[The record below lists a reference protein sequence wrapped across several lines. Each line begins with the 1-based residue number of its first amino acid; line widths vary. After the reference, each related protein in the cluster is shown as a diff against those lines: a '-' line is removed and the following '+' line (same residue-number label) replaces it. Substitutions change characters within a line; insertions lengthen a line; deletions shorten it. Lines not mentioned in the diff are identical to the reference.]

1 MLTRILVAAAVV
13 LALMLV
19 VKDGRVMRDA
29 GLTGTCAS
37 AKKYPDGSQLEACS
51 AGKLAGRPSLA
62 GQGCTSTGLSGTYE
76 YWRCPAGVVSGPS
89 GN

>member
-1 MLTRILVAAAVV
+1 MLIRILVAAAVV

-29 GLTGTCAS
+29 GLTGSCAS
-37 AKKYPDGSQLEACS
+37 AKTYPDGSQLEACS
-51 AGKLAGRPSLA
+51 AGKLAGRPSLSA
-62 GQGCTSTGLSGTYE
+62 QGCTSTGLAGTYE
-76 YWRCPAGVVSGPS
+76 YWRCPAGVESGPN